1 MEYENRRNKMLKKI
15 AFCCALV
22 VASAL
27 LAVSCGGKKEGN
39 ENTPPG
45 AGGEKAAY
53 QSAGDEGTITG
64 KIIFTGA
71 APAAKTIDMGQDPV
85 CVSSAPDKTT
95 EEVIVKDGKLAN
107 VFVYVKS
114 GGAVDKYAFT
124 APSTDVD
131 LDQKGCRY
139 HPHVLGVMTKQNIK
153 IINSDNTTH
162 NIHPSPSKNQE
173 WNQSQTAGQAPFE
186 KSFARQEVMIPVK
199 CNQHPW
205 MKAYIA
211 VLPHPFYAVSGDDG
225 TYTIKGL
232 PPGEYTI
239 VAWHEKYG
247 EQTQKLTVG
256 AKESKTQD
264 FTFNAT
270 SAYAPTSLKVEPA
283 LVLQ

>member
-1 MEYENRRNKMLKKI
+1 MLKKI
-15 AFCCALV
+15 ALSCT
-22 VASAL
+22 L
-27 LAVSCGGKKEGN
+27 LAVSAFVVMSCGGNKTPDNGN
-39 ENTPPG
+39 KGPEAP
-45 AGGEKAAY
+45 AEKPAY
-53 QSAGDEGTITG
+53 QSASDEGTVTG
-64 KIIFTGA
+64 KILFTGT
-71 APAAKTIDMGQDPV
+71 APAPKSIDMGQDPV
-85 CVSSAPDKTT
+85 CVTAATDKTT
-95 EEVIVKDGKLAN
+95 EDVVVKDGKLAN

-114 GGAVDKYAFT
+114 GGAVDKFSFPT
-124 APSTDVD
+124 PSSDVD

-162 NIHPSPSKNQE
+162 NIHPSPTKNQE

-186 KSFARQEVMIPVK
+186 KSFARQEVVIPVK

-211 VLPHPFYAVSGDDG
+211 VLPHPYYDVSAADG
-225 TYTIKGL
+225 SYTIKNL

-239 VAWHEKYG
+239 VAWHEKFP
-247 EQTQKLTVG
+247 EQTAKVTVG

-264 FTFNAT
+264 FTFSPGAA
-270 SAYAPTSLKVEPA
+270 SVPSSLKVEPA